1 MRSKKLICG
10 LLALLCAVT
19 SCENKKKEPA
29 PENVPLVE
37 VMGYRPAEIR
47 LADNFDRIIS
57 LDTNVGDVYI
67 FGQLKTGGYSG
78 YTTDGTFSEYE
89 SFSFIPQKNEVVKSS
104 AILPFGKKAVL
115 TYLDGK
121 TMLYIYGKD
130 GIQQKALECG
140 EIIDNPDMNVDILP
154 YGRENYIINADNK
167 RLALIGDSGYLS
179 DISVDGD
186 IIGFSRG
193 ADNTVNCLLDDGK
206 SKFTAGI
213 DIESG
218 TLTDMKQVVIDSG
231 AYASCTGEK
240 YTYIGVFEDG
250 IYGISDSTVK
260 KITDFT
266 NMDFKSSEVTDI
278 IETSDG
284 NYAVNANGNIYFITE
299 DNITELTA
307 QKIIWV
313 GSYGS
318 HRYSLMDDYANQYNE
333 SQDEYKVKFREYDW
347 DDTLQADVI
356 SGNAPDIIPLDAN
369 APLDSY
375 GRNSGLFADMYT
387 FLDNDP
393 DLSREDFLPNILTGL
408 ERDGKLYHLGTSF
421 IIDAVPASSDSG
433 IPENWTVDDMIK
445 IYENLGEN
453 DILFPEANFY
463 IREHDFNLLFDKFM
477 YIDYENAECWFDS
490 PDFVKYLE
498 FFQKNKIGHTYEEFE
513 ELNSRDDVLFVDEE
527 NILIFEEELAKK
539 NVLIS
544 PYSTFY
550 SAGDLYETTKGEF
563 NDKMVWAG
571 YVGDGT
577 KSGVLLRVQ
586 DLYGISAFS
595 PNIDGAWDFFK
606 TTFSE
611 LKTDGYTHYFYYFPV
626 MQKEFD
632 EELNQYTSDNAYV
645 DWETGKTV
653 IEKRKY
659 ADKEIENFT
668 PEECEY
674 YKNKIMSARVYV
686 EDYNINEIISDEVYE
701 YFENDGSAEKTAG
714 NIQKKVSEYLNEHYK

>member
-1 MRSKKLICG
+1 MKIKKMCI
-10 LLALLCAVT
+10 LLAMLCALT
-19 SCENKKKEPA
+19 ACENKKKEPA
-29 PENVPLVE
+29 PENVPPVE

-47 LADNFDRIIS
+47 LSDDFDRIIS

-78 YTTDGTFSEYE
+78 YTTDYTFSEYE
-89 SFSFIPQKNEVVKSS
+89 SFSFIPQKNETIISS
-104 AILPFGKKAVL
+104 ALLPFGKKAVL

-121 TMLYIYGKD
+121 TMLYTYSKD
-130 GIQQKALECG
+130 GVQEKVIDCG
-140 EIIDNPDMNVDILP
+140 EILDNPDMNADILP

-193 ADNTVNCLLDDGK
+193 ADNTVNCLSDDGK
-206 SKFTAGI
+206 SKFTACI
-213 DIESG
+213 DINSG
-218 TLTDMKQVVIDSG
+218 TLTDMKQVVINSG
-231 AYASCTGEK
+231 AYASCTGKK
-240 YTYIGVFEDG
+240 YYYIGVFEDG
-250 IYGISDSTVK
+250 IYGITDSTVK

-266 NMDFKSSEVTDI
+266 NMDFKPSEVTDI
-278 IETSDG
+278 IETDDG
-284 NYAVNANGNIYFITE
+284 YAVNVGGTIYFITE
-299 DNITELTA
+299 DDITELTA

-313 GSYGS
+313 GCYGS
-318 HRYSLMDDYANQYNE
+318 HRYLHMDDYAEQYNK
-333 SQDEYKVKFREYDW
+333 SQDVYKVKFREYDW
-347 DDTLQADVI
+347 DDDTLQADVI
-356 SGNAPDIIPLDAN
+356 SGNAPDIIPFGSY

-375 GRNSGLFADMYT
+375 GRNSELFADMYT

-408 ERDGKLYHLGTSF
+408 ERDGKLYQLGTSF
-421 IIDAVPASSDSG
+421 IINANPTSSDSG

-445 IYENLGEN
+445 TYENLGKN
-453 DILFPEANFY
+453 DILFPEADFY
-463 IREHDFNLLFDKFM
+463 LRESNFNLLFDKSM
-477 YIDYENAECWFDS
+477 YIDYENAECSFDS

-498 FFQKNKIGHTYEEFE
+498 FFQKNKIGHTYEEFD
-513 ELNSRDDVLFVDEE
+513 ELHSRDDVLVIDQE
-527 NILIFEEELAKK
+527 NILVFEEELAKK

-550 SAGDLYETTKGEF
+550 DSGGLYEAAKGDF
-563 NDKMVWAG
+563 KDKMIWAG

-577 KSGVLLRVQ
+577 KSGVLLKVQ

-595 PNIDGAWDFFK
+595 ANADGAWDFLK

-611 LKTDGYTHYFYYFPV
+611 LKTDGRTYYASCYFPV
-626 MQKEFD
+626 IEKDFD
-632 EELNQYTSDNAYV
+632 EALEEYTRDNVYV
-645 DWETGKTV
+645 DWQTGKTV

-686 EDYNINEIISDEVYE
+686 EDYNIDEIISEEVYE
-701 YFENDGSAEKTAG
+701 YFENDDSAKQTAG